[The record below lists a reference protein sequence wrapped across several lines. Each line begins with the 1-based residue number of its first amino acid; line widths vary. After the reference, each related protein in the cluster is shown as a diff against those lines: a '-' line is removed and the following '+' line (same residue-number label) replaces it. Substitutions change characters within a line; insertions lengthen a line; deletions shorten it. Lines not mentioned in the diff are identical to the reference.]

1 MTIVVV
7 YEKPNTTIIPIGSND
22 ITKPNYHNINPDEL
36 AKGIVNIGLKC
47 NYYCTSQIAISLT
60 LARSNSDLNKVII
73 QVNFSLISISKT
85 YGFAFI
91 CHKNIDKNRL
101 WRDGIH
107 LTNGGTSLL
116 SKSFLEHLNSF
127 FHQNM
132 DFSVNSVNKIWLD
145 RQPNKTKQTDNKKS
159 YRKKN

>member
-1 MTIVVV
+1 MNNN
-7 YEKPNTTIIPIGSND
+7 EKDSIIND
-22 ITKPNYHNINPDEL
+22 
-36 AKGIVNIGLKC
+36 
-47 NYYCTSQIAISLT
+47 
-60 LARSNSDLNKVII
+60 
-73 QVNFSLISISKT
+73 
-85 YGFAFI
+85 GFALI
-91 CHKNIDKNRL
+91 GYENIDRNRL

-145 RQPNKTKQTDNKKS
+145 RQPNKTKQSDNKKS